1 MVNPGFVPEQN
12 PYQQQP
18 QQGNGMAVAAMV
30 LGIIALVLFWVP
42 VLNWILGLLGIVFG
56 AVGMAKAGKIGGRGK
71 GMALA
76 GLITGLL
83 GALLGVLF
91 VLWAVFAVRHTRD
104 VVVAQMHDLD
114 QQEAAQEVTMKY
126 AFEAYPEWS
135 AANPDKACPDKLSD
149 LDQYMSGKGGDDPWG
164 HPYKMFCG
172 QNLPAGAH
180 GLAVMSPGPDG
191 VDGTADDIKSW

>member
-12 PYQQQP
+12 PYQQQ

-56 AVGMAKAGKIGGRGK
+56 AVGMSKAGKIGGRGK

-76 GLITGLL
+76 GLITGLV

-104 VVVAQMHDLD
+104 VMVSQMHDLD
-114 QQEAAQEVTMKY
+114 QTEQAQEVAMKY
-126 AFEAYPEWS
+126 AFEAYPLWS
-135 AANPDKACPDKLSD
+135 ADHADKACPDKLED
-149 LDQYMSGKGGDDPWG
+149 LDKYMNGKGGNDPWG

-172 QNLPAGAH
+172 PNLPAGAT
-180 GLAVMSPGPDG
+180 GFAVMSLGPDG